1 MAPLVGREPWSKCP
15 GVADPSSSW
24 IEPGEEG
31 QLGRA
36 FFDETAELPVED
48 CSVLRTNVSL
58 EAGLIE
64 VLLEDKSG
72 GSPTSSVQ
80 PLCGGSAPLLCA
92 QGSRER
98 VLGHVQLSLLF

>member
-1 MAPLVGREPWSKCP
+1 MGREPWSKCP

-36 FFDETAELPVED
+36 FSDETAELPVED

-72 GSPTSSVQ
+72 WVADVVGPA
-80 PLCGGSAPLLCA
+80 PLRRLRAPLLCA

-98 VLGHVQLSLLF
+98 VLGHIQLSLFF